1 MAGEVDGC
9 HKPEGLPQH
18 RYCVRPISPI
28 ILASLTGG
36 SMVARV
42 CRPWFLSTKVLGERL
57 LEDGRRGL
65 SAKPEA
71 AELLLGRLRAVAG
84 GPMGHAERK
93 ISACGALLHARVG
106 ACPQPRTR
114 YRISI
119 MVFVSAVGVSG
130 QYGVCRFTET
140 RPGASRSEVSRR

>member
-9 HKPEGLPQH
+9 HKPEGLPLH
-18 RYCVRPISPI
+18 CHCVRPISPI
-28 ILASLTGG
+28 IMASLTGG
-36 SMVARV
+36 SMLARV
-42 CRPWFLSTKVLGERL
+42 CRPWFLSTKVVGERL
-57 LEDGRRGL
+57 PEDGRRGL
-65 SAKPEA
+65 SGRPEA

-84 GPMGHAERK
+84 GPAGRTERV
-93 ISACGALLHARVG
+93 ISGRPVFLHARVG